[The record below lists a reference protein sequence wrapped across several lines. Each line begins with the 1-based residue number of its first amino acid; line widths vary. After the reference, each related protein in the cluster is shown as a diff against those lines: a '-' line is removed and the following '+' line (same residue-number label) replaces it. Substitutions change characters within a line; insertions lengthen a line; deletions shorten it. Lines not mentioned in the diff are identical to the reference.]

1 MAVSFWGRFFFGPT
15 FCAAVSFWHPDGLC
29 YSSPRPVHRKSP
41 PAAMPVFAGSA
52 LTCLRGDRLVFT
64 GLDFRIAPGEALF
77 LLGPNGSGKS
87 SLLRVMAG
95 LLKPIR
101 GQLSWDGVPVTDDPD
116 AHRGRI
122 HYVGHLDAVKPVL
135 SAVENLSFWATL
147 GGAADPRGNALKA
160 LDRLGVPHIANVP
173 GRYLSAGQKRR
184 LNLARIIAAPAA
196 LWLLDEPTVA
206 LDRAAIALFEE
217 IIAEHRAGG
226 GMVAVSTHVDIAM
239 PGAGEL
245 HLDEFTPVPHDEDD
259 GGGDDDVL
267 EEEDAA

>member
-1 MAVSFWGRFFFGPT
+1 
-15 FCAAVSFWHPDGLC
+15 
-29 YSSPRPVHRKSP
+29 
-41 PAAMPVFAGSA
+41 MPVFAGTE

-64 GLDFRIAPGEALF
+64 GLDFRIEPGEALV

-95 LLKPIR
+95 LLKPLR
-101 GQLSWDGVPVTDDPD
+101 GRLSWDGVPVTEDPD
-116 AHRGRI
+116 GHRSRI

-135 SAVENLSFWATL
+135 SAVENLAFWATL
-147 GGAADPRGNALKA
+147 GGASDPRASAQAALA
-160 LDRLGVPHIANVP
+160 RLGVPHIANVP

-184 LNLARIIAAPAA
+184 LNLARVLAAPAA

-239 PGAGEL
+239 PGAREL
-245 HLDEFTPVPHDEDD
+245 HLDDFTPVPQDADEDED
-259 GGGDDDVL
+259 QDEHGDA
-267 EEEDAA
+267 EGENAA

>member
-1 MAVSFWGRFFFGPT
+1 
-15 FCAAVSFWHPDGLC
+15 
-29 YSSPRPVHRKSP
+29 
-41 PAAMPVFAGSA
+41 MPVFAGTE

-64 GLDFRIAPGEALF
+64 GLDFRIEPGEALV

-95 LLKPIR
+95 LLKPLR
-101 GQLSWDGVPVTDDPD
+101 GQLSWDDIAVTEDPD
-116 AHRGRI
+116 GHRSRI

-135 SAVENLSFWATL
+135 SAVENLAFWANL
-147 GGAADPRGNALKA
+147 GGAADPRTSARAA

-184 LNLARIIAAPAA
+184 LNLARVLAAPAT

-239 PGAGEL
+239 PGARDL
-245 HLDEFTPVPHDEDD
+245 HLDDFTPIPHDADEDVD
-259 GGGDDDVL
+259 
-267 EEEDAA
+267 EDMEGEHAA

>member
-1 MAVSFWGRFFFGPT
+1 
-15 FCAAVSFWHPDGLC
+15 
-29 YSSPRPVHRKSP
+29 
-41 PAAMPVFAGSA
+41 MPVFAGSE

-64 GLDFRIAPGEALF
+64 GLDFRIGPGEALV

-95 LLKPIR
+95 LLKPFR
-101 GQLSWDGVPVTDDPD
+101 GELSWDGVPVSEDPD
-116 AHRGRI
+116 GHRAKI

-135 SAVENLSFWATL
+135 SAVENLTFWANL
-147 GGAADPRGNALKA
+147 GGAADPRASALKA

-226 GMVAVSTHVDIAM
+226 GMVAVSTHTDIAT
-239 PGAGEL
+239 PGAREL
-245 HLDEFTPVPHDEDD
+245 HLDDFTPIPHDEHEDE
-259 GGGDDDVL
+259 DVQ
-267 EEEDAA
+267 EEDAA